1 MHYTL
6 GQAAKATGKSK
17 PTIMR
22 AIRDGKI
29 SCIEKTTDGYKIDPA
44 ELHRVFPPVK
54 TDDVPEPITS
64 YTDETGNLI
73 RIKELEV
80 KLEAALQRVT
90 DKEQQITDLQQDR
103 DHWRTHAERSTLM
116 LEDLRK
122 KEEKQREETA
132 LATAPKRRWWHL
144 KG

>member
-44 ELHRVFPPVK
+44 ELHRVFPPIK
-54 TDDVPEPITS
+54 TDDTPEPVTS
-64 YTDETGNLI
+64 YTDETGHLI
-73 RIKELEV
+73 RVKELEV

-122 KEEKQREETA
+122 KDERQREEAA
-132 LATAPKRRWWHL
+132 LAPTPKRRWWHL
-144 KG
+144 K

>member
-54 TDDVPEPITS
+54 SDDAPEPVTGH
-64 YTDETGNLI
+64 TDETAHLV

-116 LEDLRK
+116 LEDLRS
-122 KEEKQREETA
+122 KEERQREEAA

-144 KG
+144 K